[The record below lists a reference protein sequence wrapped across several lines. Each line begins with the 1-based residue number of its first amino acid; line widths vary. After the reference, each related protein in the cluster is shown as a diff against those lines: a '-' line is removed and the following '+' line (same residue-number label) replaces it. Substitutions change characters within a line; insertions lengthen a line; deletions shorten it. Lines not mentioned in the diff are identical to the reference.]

1 MGLFYAQSKKI
12 KYQSRQKKTKSNL
25 LPVFLGFT
33 IETDKI
39 FSRRISYAFY

>member
-1 MGLFYAQSKKI
+1 MGLFYAQNQKI
-12 KYQSRQKKTKSNL
+12 KYQSRQKKIKSNL

-39 FSRRISYAFY
+39 F